1 MKREYRFVAADLRAE
16 EDAGKKFIAGYA
28 AKFNRKSV
36 DLGWFREIVKPGAFS
51 RSLREKADVRMLINH
66 DANMILGRTSS
77 GTLSLR
83 EDEVG
88 LKFRC
93 ELPDTSYARDLRESI
108 SRGDI
113 SQCSFGFVIRKWA
126 WTEEDDEGDTLR
138 ELMDVDLFDTSAVTF
153 PAYPDT
159 EVGNSRTVEM
169 RANFPDGLPE
179 DIEAHDNRG
188 SARLT
193 KKVDG
198 EDLSAHDFIVAQ
210 KADDTS
216 TWHLPWHFSTEE
228 KTVSHLRN
236 ALARFNQ
243 VKGLSDA
250 EKSKAWTKLVHLCK
264 AHDIEV
270 TEEKSAPLD
279 LETAKAKTRLAEIS
293 LTI

>member
-16 EDAGKKFIAGYA
+16 EDGGKKFIAGYA
-28 AKFNRKSV
+28 AKFNRKSD
-36 DLGWFREIVKPGAFS
+36 DLGWFREIIKPGAFT

-66 DANMILGRTSS
+66 DANMILGRTAS
-77 GTLSLR
+77 GTLTLR

-93 ELPDTSYARDLRESI
+93 ELPDTTYARDLRESI
-108 SRGDI
+108 GRGDI
-113 SQCSFGFVIRKWA
+113 SQCSFGFIIRKQA
-126 WTEEDDEGDTLR
+126 WTQEDDEGDTLR

-159 EVGNSRTVEM
+159 EVQSSRSLEM
-169 RANFPDGLPE
+169 RFKFPDGLPE
-179 DIEAHDNRG
+179 DIEARA
-188 SARLT
+188 SARMT
-193 KKVDG
+193 KRVDG
-198 EDLSAHDFIVAQ
+198 EDLSAHDFIIAQ
-210 KADDTS
+210 KADDTA

-270 TEEKSAPLD
+270 SDEEKSAPLG
-279 LETAKAKTRLAEIS
+279 LEQAIAATRTAEIS
-293 LTI
+293 LTL